1 MQTPD
6 IQNILT
12 KLTRSIGETP
22 YEIQPIAASGSERK
36 YFRIITWH
44 GSLIGTYSSNIEENE
59 AFLTFSKHFHGLG
72 LNVPEVF
79 AVNEERT
86 CYLQCDFGDD
96 NLFAHVQRSLVA
108 VGPSTGSGT
117 TGSGT
122 SVYTGSGALI
132 ELYKKALCHLVKLQV
147 LGHKGLDYSKAYPTE
162 RFDRQS
168 IIDDLNYF
176 KYYFVKPHEEIDF
189 NETRLGKDFEAFADF
204 VSQAPCDFF
213 MYRDF
218 QSRNIMVKDGELYF
232 IDFQGGRKG
241 PLNYDVVSL
250 LYQVK
255 AQIPQAVRDELIQY
269 YKEELQKFVNPE
281 EVKFDTYQPYFVYLR
296 LLQVLGAYGFR
307 GLIQKKSHFIES
319 IPYALKELKTWNESH
334 PLNNYPELQK
344 VISQLSTLNYPTD
357 SKLSTLNSK
366 LTVTINSFSFKKGYP
381 NDFSGNGGGFVFDCR
396 ALPNPGREPEFK
408 TKTGRDWEVIDY
420 LMAKPPV
427 HVFLDHVKVIVSQSV
442 DNYRERH
449 FSNLMVSFGCTGG
462 QHRSVF
468 FAQTIYEWLKSTYPD
483 IHVVLNH
490 IERKIKE
497 EHNA

>member
-6 IQNILT
+6 IQNILAE
-12 KLTRSIGETP
+12 LTRSIGETP
-22 YEIQPIAASGSERK
+22 KDILPIAESGSARK
-36 YFRIITWH
+36 YFRIITDNK
-44 GSLIGTYSSNIEENE
+44 SLIGTYSNNIEENE
-59 AFLTFSKHFHGLG
+59 AFLTFSKHFHDLG

-79 AVNEERT
+79 AVNEEKT
-86 CYLQCDFGDD
+86 CYLQSDFGDD
-96 NLFAHVQRSLVA
+96 NLFAHVQKALM
-108 VGPSTGSGT
+108 VGGFGEN
-117 TGSGT
+117 
-122 SVYTGSGALI
+122 I
-132 ELYKKALCHLVKLQV
+132 INLYKKALSHLVKLQV
-147 LGHKGLDYSKAYPTE
+147 LGHQGLDYSKAYPTE
-162 RFDRQS
+162 RFDRQA

-176 KYYFVKPHEEIDF
+176 KYYFIKPHEEIDF

-218 QSRNIMVKDGELYF
+218 QSRNIMVKDNELYF

-255 AQIPQAVRDELIQY
+255 AQIPQAIRDELVNY
-269 YKEELQKFVNPE
+269 YKAELSQYMSPE
-281 EVKFDTYQPYFVYLR
+281 AVKFDIYQPYFVYLR
-296 LLQVLGAYGFR
+296 LMQVLGAYGFR

-319 IPYALKELKTWNESH
+319 IPYALREIEALSKAT
-334 PLNNYPELQK
+334 PLTAYPELQS
-344 VISQLSTLNYPTD
+344 VISQLN
-357 SKLSTLNSK
+357 KLDAKYAALIAPPAGK

-381 NDFSGNGGGFVFDCR
+381 ADFSGNGGGFVFDCR

-427 HVFLDHVKVIVSQSV
+427 HVFLDHVKGIIGQSV

-449 FSNLMVSFGCTGG
+449 FSNLMISFGCTGG

-468 FAQTIYEWLKSTYPD
+468 FAQTIYEWLKATYPD
-483 IHVVLNH
+483 IHLKLNH
-490 IERKIKE
+490 IERKITE
-497 EHNA
+497 ETGL

>member
-6 IQNILT
+6 IQNILA
-12 KLTRSIGETP
+12 KLTRSVGEMP
-22 YEIQPIAASGSERK
+22 KDILPIAESGSARK
-36 YFRIITWH
+36 YFRIITD
-44 GSLIGTYSSNIEENE
+44 GKSLIGTYSNNVEENE
-59 AFLTFSKHFHGLG
+59 AFLCFSKHFHDLG

-79 AVNEERT
+79 AVNEEKT
-86 CYLQCDFGDD
+86 CYLQSDFGDD
-96 NLFAHVQRSLVA
+96 NLFTHVQKALMA
-108 VGPSTGSGT
+108 NVGPSTGSGT
-117 TGSGT
+117 SASIGENT
-122 SVYTGSGALI
+122 I
-132 ELYKKALCHLVKLQV
+132 ELFKKALSHLVKLQV
-147 LGHKGLDYSKAYPTE
+147 LGHQGLDYTKAYPTE
-162 RFDRQS
+162 RFDRQA

-176 KYYFVKPHEEIDF
+176 KYYFIKPHEEIDF

-218 QSRNIMVKDGELYF
+218 QSRNIMVKDGDLYF

-255 AQIPQAVRDELIQY
+255 AQIPQAIRDELVNY
-269 YKEELQKFVNPE
+269 YKAELSQYMNPE
-281 EVKFDTYQPYFVYLR
+281 AVKFDTYQPYFVYLR
-296 LLQVLGAYGFR
+296 LMQVLGAYGFR

-319 IPYALKELKTWNESH
+319 IPYALKELRIWNEKN
-334 PLNNYPELQK
+334 PLNAYPELQH
-344 VISQLSTLNYPTD
+344 ILSQLSTLNYPLPTD

-408 TKTGRDWEVIDY
+408 AKTGRDWEVIDY

-427 HVFLDHVKVIVSQSV
+427 HVFLDHVKGIVGQSV

-468 FAQTIYEWLKSTYPD
+468 FAQTIYEWLKATYPD
-483 IHVVLNH
+483 IHLKLNH
-490 IERKIKE
+490 IERKITE